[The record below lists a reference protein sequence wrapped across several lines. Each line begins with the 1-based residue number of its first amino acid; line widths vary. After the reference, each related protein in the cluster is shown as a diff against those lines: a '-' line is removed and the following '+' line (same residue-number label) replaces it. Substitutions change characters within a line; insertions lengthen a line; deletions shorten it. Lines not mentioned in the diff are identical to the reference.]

1 MMLAQQQKT
10 GDETMKIQEE
20 WELHKP
26 KKKTWGRLLRVI
38 FGRTAFVITALLI
51 QFIILMYSFQ
61 WLREHV
67 FYLYGGFVG
76 LSAVVVI
83 YIINKNQNP
92 SYQLS
97 WIIPVLV
104 FPVFGALFYL
114 FVETQ
119 PGTRA
124 IDRRLKEIIKETE
137 PMLRQRPEVMERLYR
152 ESRGTARLAYY
163 MNRYGGYPIWENTS
177 AQYFPLGDD
186 MYPVLLEELRKAER
200 YIFMEYFIV
209 EKGEMWDSILEIL
222 KEKAASGV
230 EVRFMYDGMCS
241 LTLMPYGYPKQM
253 EKYGIHCKMF
263 SPVRPVLSSYQ
274 NNRDHRKITVI
285 DGHTAFTGGV
295 NLADEYINRKV
306 RFGHWKDTAIMLKGD
321 AATGFLMM
329 FLQMWN
335 ITEHETDD
343 YTRYLCKPDYRYPAE
358 LDRSGFVMPYG
369 DSPLDNETVGQHVYM
384 DILNESRYYVHMMT
398 PYLILDSDMITSLTF
413 AAKRGIETIIIMPH
427 IPDKIYA
434 YLLARSYYAE
444 LLQAGVKIYEYTPG
458 FVHAKVFTSDNTKAV
473 VGSINMDY
481 RSLHLHFECAV
492 YLFRNPAVQQAEA
505 DFQETL
511 KHCQEITLEDCRT
524 YPMPKKIAG
533 KVLRLFAP
541 LM

>member
-1 MMLAQQQKT
+1 MN
-10 GDETMKIQEE
+10 IQEE

-26 KKKTWGRLLRVI
+26 KKKTWGRFLRVI
-38 FGRTAFVITALLI
+38 FGRTTFVITALLI
-51 QFIILMYSFQ
+51 QLVILCLSFQ

-137 PMLRQRPEVMERLYR
+137 SMLRQRPEVMERLYR

-200 YIFMEYFIV
+200 YIFMEYFII
-209 EKGEMWDSILEIL
+209 GEGYVWDTVLEVL
-222 KEKAASGV
+222 RKKVKEGV
-230 EVRFMYDGMCS
+230 EVRLMYDGTCS
-241 LTLMPYGYPKQM
+241 ISLLPYEYPKQLR
-253 EKYGIHCKMF
+253 EYGIQCKEF
-263 SPVRPVLSSYQ
+263 GPIIPILSTSQ
-274 NNRDHRKITVI
+274 NNRDHRKICVI
-285 DGHTAFTGGV
+285 DGKVAFTGGV
-295 NLADEYINRKV
+295 NLADEYINKKV
-306 RFGHWKDTAIMLKGD
+306 RFGHWKDTAIKIEGD
-321 AATGFLMM
+321 AVQSFTMM

-335 ITEHETDD
+335 ITERQPED
-343 YTRYLCKPDYRYPAE
+343 YAKYLTEKQP
-358 LDRSGFVMPYG
+358 GFSRKDGYIIPYG
-369 DSPLDNETVGQHVYM
+369 DSPFDHENVGEEVYFH
-384 DILNESRYYVHMMT
+384 ILNHAKKYVHIMT
-398 PYLILDSDMITSLTF
+398 PYLILDNEMIDALTR
-413 AAKRGIETIIIMPH
+413 AAKGGIEVQIIMPH
-427 IPDKIYA
+427 IPDKPYA
-434 YLLARSYYAE
+434 FYLAKTYYEE
-444 LLQAGVKIYEYTPG
+444 LIAGGVEIYEYTPG
-458 FVHAKVFTSDNTKAV
+458 FVHAKVFTSDDDTAT
-473 VGSINMDY
+473 VGSINLDY
-481 RSLHLHFECAV
+481 RSLYLHFECGV
-492 YLFRNPAVQQAEA
+492 FIYRNPVVRDIEK
-505 DFQETL
+505 DFQDTL
-511 KHCQEITLEDCRT
+511 AKCQKVTMTEVRNRSTFV
-524 YPMPKKIAG
+524 KIYG
-533 KVLRLFAP
+533 QVLRLVAP

>member
-1 MMLAQQQKT
+1 MFGEAPKDWISRVYVTESLTADESLMKQVMELPEEKREIVADNVFRQMCDTRTPQGILTVLKKPAWTVEDILKGDAPLVMVLEGLQDPGNAGTIFRT
-10 GDETMKIQEE
+10 GEGAGVSGVWRI
-20 WELHKP
+20 
-26 KKKTWGRLLRVI
+26 V
-38 FGRTAFVITALLI
+38 
-51 QFIILMYSFQ
+51 
-61 WLREHV
+61 
-67 FYLYGGFVG
+67 
-76 LSAVVVI
+76 LSVCGDAAG
-83 YIINKNQNP
+83 N
-92 SYQLS
+92 
-97 WIIPVLV
+97 
-104 FPVFGALFYL
+104 
-114 FVETQ
+114 
-119 PGTRA
+119 RA

-137 PMLRQRPEVMERLYR
+137 SMLRQRPEVMERLYR

-222 KEKAASGV
+222 KEKAAAGV
-230 EVRFMYDGMCS
+230 EVRFMYDGMCC
-241 LTLMPYGYPKQM
+241 LTLMPYGYPKQL

-335 ITEHETDD
+335 ITEHRTDD
-343 YTRYLCKPDYRYPAE
+343 YAQYLYRPAASNPKEPDGT
-358 LDRSGFVMPYG
+358 GFVMPYG

-384 DILNESRYYVHMMT
+384 DILNESRYYVHIMT
-398 PYLILDSDMITSLTF
+398 PYLILDSDMI
-413 AAKRGIETIIIMPH
+413 
-427 IPDKIYA
+427 
-434 YLLARSYYAE
+434 
-444 LLQAGVKIYEYTPG
+444 
-458 FVHAKVFTSDNTKAV
+458 
-473 VGSINMDY
+473 
-481 RSLHLHFECAV
+481 LH
-492 YLFRNPAVQQAEA
+492 
-505 DFQETL
+505 
-511 KHCQEITLEDCRT
+511 
-524 YPMPKKIAG
+524 
-533 KVLRLFAP
+533 
-541 LM
+541 